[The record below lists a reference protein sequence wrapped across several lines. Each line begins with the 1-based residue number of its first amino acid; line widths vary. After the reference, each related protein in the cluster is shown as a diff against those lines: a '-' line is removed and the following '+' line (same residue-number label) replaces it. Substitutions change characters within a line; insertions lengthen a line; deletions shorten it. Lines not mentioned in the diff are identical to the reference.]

1 MLHLVFRELGTI
13 QIMKSKFYEDLSKEE
28 LLGTYLDTFY
38 PQIFKDS
45 PFKVERIWNTSMQH
59 QGVDLL
65 LKNDNQ
71 CFYVDEKAQL
81 DYLNISLPTFAFEI
95 SYLKRGHWRVGW
107 LVDGTKVTQIYFLI
121 TNIYLLEKGDLSAGL
136 STIKIIGIYRSKLLA
151 LLKSRGL
158 NQERVITLEKNIRNN
173 NINGRIPIPELDERK
188 EGVFYF
194 SKTNKREQPINVVLK
209 LSFLLQ
215 QGIGKVLFELK

>member
-1 MLHLVFRELGTI
+1 
-13 QIMKSKFYEDLSKEE
+13 MKSKFYEDLSKEE
-28 LLGTYLDTFY
+28 FLGTYLDTFY

-45 PFKVERIWNTSMQH
+45 TFTVERIWDTRQQH
-59 QGVDLL
+59 QGIDLL
-65 LKNDNQ
+65 LKNDKQ

-107 LVDGTKVTQIYFLI
+107 LVDATKVTQIYFLI
-121 TNIYLLEKGDLSAGL
+121 TNICLVEKDDLSAGL
-136 STIKIIGIYRSKLLA
+136 SNIKIIGIYRAKLLA

-158 NQERVITLEKNIRNN
+158 NQQRVIALEKSIRNN
-173 NINGRIPIPELDERK
+173 NISGKIPIPELNEKK

-194 SKTNKREQPINVVLK
+194 SKNNKKEQPINIVLK
-209 LSFLLQ
+209 LSFLLKE
-215 QGIGKVLFELK
+215 GVGKVLFELK